1 MKGAGD
7 KVLEEEK
14 NNQPDIANFSLVDI
28 KVYLCALLTIIPIVF
43 KALDAKCYIWVL
55 KKNLDIPDDND
66 ES

>member
-43 KALDAKCYIWVL
+43 KALD
-55 KKNLDIPDDND
+55 IPDDND